1 METIFILVASIIFII
16 GFIWL
21 RKTRKHNNINGGGGR
36 GLTETRKDN
45 NENQTT

>member
-21 RKTRKHNNINGGGGR
+21 RKTRKHNNINGGGGSADPKPN
-36 GLTETRKDN
+36 T